1 MAVMNKTITIQLSP
15 DLYERA
21 RHEAQH
27 RQQSMEGFLTALV
40 AETVLPAHPYV
51 TMVESRSGLRPVIR
65 GTRVGVDVVV
75 GYHQA
80 GYTPEEIAADILP
93 HLSLPQVYDALSYYA
108 ERRDLFEAE
117 QAMYTPDAWRAR
129 LVKEMGLEAAT
140 ALLGDCADD
149 QI

>member
-1 MAVMNKTITIQLSP
+1 M
-15 DLYERA
+15 
-21 RHEAQH
+21 
-27 RQQSMEGFLTALV
+27 
-40 AETVLPAHPYV
+40 
-51 TMVESRSGLRPVIR
+51 
-65 GTRVGVDVVV
+65 VV

-108 ERRDLFEAE
+108 ERRDLFDAE

-129 LVKEMGLEAAT
+129 LVKEMGLDAAT
-140 ALLGDCADD
+140 TLLGGCVDD